1 MSPHEPLVT
10 NRPWHST
17 RATDSR
23 DYHSD
28 TRCPDGAAIAGQ
40 DRQTGEGERHP
51 CIHCTLLRLEALKH
65 PVPRAPRSAGAGM
78 R

>member
-1 MSPHEPLVT
+1 MTPYEPPVT
-10 NRPWHST
+10 NMPWHST
-17 RATDSR
+17 RATDSG

-28 TRCPDGAAIAGQ
+28 VRCPDGAGIAGQ
-40 DRQTGEGERHP
+40 DRQPGEGGGDP

-65 PVPRAPRSAGAGM
+65 PVPRPPRSAGAGM